1 MYKNKFICFARLF
14 QATAPSAAR
23 SSGTYHP
30 VTTGSAIGA
39 SSMMHSTSSVGYIT
53 FPSMVAPG
61 YATGNSANT
70 IGASSMMHPASI
82 GFIPLSSST
91 VAPGCATGNS
101 ANTIGASFMMH
112 PASVGYMPLSSST
125 VAPGC
130 ATGKT
135 SSSNNNASENASKLN
150 NPGDGRDDY
159 NTSSNNAT
167 WNASKL
173 NNYGEGRGDCGNEK
187 DDNMIDMND
196 DDGNTD
202 DDIND
207 HDFEPSDK
215 AWIRN
220 KTSKEVNKGSVFY
233 RKITNETKKLKVY
246 VKQLEDAK
254 ENEFRKP

>member
-70 IGASSMMHPASI
+70 IGASSI
-82 GFIPLSSST
+82 
-91 VAPGCATGNS
+91 
-101 ANTIGASFMMH
+101 MH
-112 PASVGYMPLSSST
+112 PASVGYIPFFCST
-125 VAPGC
+125 IVLGC

-135 SSSNNNASENASKLN
+135 STSNINASENSSKLN

-173 NNYGEGRGDCGNEK
+173 NNYGEGRADRGNEK